1 MGLGKEESLAGSE
14 GGGVDSRRE
23 TSQHPLM
30 AGSISRAVFLKLWA
44 MNKNYVGC
52 LFKMH
57 VRPNSWA
64 LCFRD
69 IG

>member
-1 MGLGKEESLAGSE
+1 MGLGKEGSLAGSQ
-14 GGGVDSRRE
+14 GKGVDSRRG
-23 TSQHPLM
+23 TSQHPLR
-30 AGSISRAVFLKLWA
+30 AGSISRAVFPKLRA
-44 MNKNYVGC
+44 MNKNHVGC
-52 LFKMH
+52 LFNMH